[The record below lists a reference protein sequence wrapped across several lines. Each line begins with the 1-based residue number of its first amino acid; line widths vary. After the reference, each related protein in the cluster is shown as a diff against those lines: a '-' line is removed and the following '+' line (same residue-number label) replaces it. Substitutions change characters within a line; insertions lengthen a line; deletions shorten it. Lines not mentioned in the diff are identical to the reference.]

1 VDVSLYGTEVVIRC
15 LEAMF
20 SLHGINDFI
29 QSLVLVNVQVLN
41 NVSMLSPLIYG

>member
-1 VDVSLYGTEVVIRC
+1 
-15 LEAMF
+15 MF